1 MKKSTLRIL
10 SGCVCMTMLL
20 TLASCKKKEKS
31 NPLIESITYKS
42 GQEIKE
48 TDPYFDL
55 EINPLKLPIDESKE
69 VENSFVNF
77 YNFTNGFAVAD
88 YSIEYKIPENADS
101 ETLSSE
107 EYMKYNSF
115 GIGIFDDKGNYLT
128 DVPNDCTTLYDAD
141 ADPDGN
147 ICLLGVSLKTDGS
160 GAEMKIVKIDRDGK
174 KLDAVVL
181 QNSPFVPGTQG
192 SALLG
197 FLPDGRYSIQDS
209 GKLHVFD
216 KEGMFKFTIS
226 EPERTIGEGVFAQ
239 NGKYYVTS
247 TFFDIDKG
255 KVVQIKEV
263 DIKTGA
269 LGKSY
274 DASVLAAFDKL
285 SPTLNGLLVNSSTGC
300 YEYDVETAKLTK
312 FFDWSDTDI
321 NRSWL
326 AYAPCVPTP
335 QSTDEIYA
343 LGVGPTTWPDTQ
355 IYLIHITRAEKNP
368 HAGKRMIVVGGIN
381 MDYDETLMTF
391 IADYNSNPDSK
402 CRAVLVDYSEN
413 LESETS
419 FSEIERKVYLDILA
433 GEGPDILVNFAESSS
448 FQTDAVM
455 EDLNSYLDGAEGIS
469 RDMYFDNIFRAQEKD
484 GKLFH
489 IPIRF
494 SLDGLQANNKF
505 IQNTVGWTFEEF
517 EEASANIPDNV
528 SFIEGIEYKDF
539 LTILLNSTMSS
550 FVSFEQKKVDFQ
562 NDTMKKYLQLSKQYG
577 VERIPIDEGSAFADF
592 GGGLTNTE
600 VKFMSELI
608 ALRKLEIH
616 TIEDYCVSKYSINGN
631 SAFLGYP
638 TPDGSGATVKT
649 DLSVGIV
656 STSKYKDLAWDFLR
670 AFLAFSGNPNY
681 QTIPE
686 AFSVNRKLFESES
699 QKIMQVNNDYL
710 DRVNLSPED
719 IQGLRARISEKDID
733 ELNALIEAATT
744 TMSFDTSI
752 LDVITEEAAAYFAGD
767 RSEDD
772 VLKNIQ
778 NRCDLIVKERG

>member
-20 TLASCKKKEKS
+20 PLASCKKKEKS

-48 TDPYFDL
+48 TDPYFNLD
-55 EINPLKLPIDESKE
+55 INPLKLPIDESKE
-69 VENSFVNF
+69 VENSYAHPYIFA
-77 YNFTNGFAVAD
+77 NGVAVAD
-88 YSIEYKIPENADS
+88 YSVDYKIPENVDK
-101 ETLSSE
+101 ETLSYE
-107 EYMKYNSF
+107 EYNSF
-115 GIGIFDDKGNYLT
+115 GTGIFDDKGNYLT
-128 DVPNDCTTLYDAD
+128 DVPNDFTTLYDVD

-147 ICLLGVSLKTDGS
+147 ICLLGIALKSNGS
-160 GAEMKIVKIDRDGK
+160 GAEMKIVKIDREGK
-174 KLDAVVL
+174 KLNAVVL
-181 QNSPFVPGTQG
+181 KNPPFEPGTQG

-197 FLPDGRYSIQDS
+197 FLPNDRYSIQDS

-216 KEGMFKFTIS
+216 KEGLFKFTIS

-247 TFFDIDKG
+247 TSFDIDKG

-274 DASVLAAFDKL
+274 DAGALASYDKL
-285 SPTLNGLLVNSSTGC
+285 SPTLDGLFVNSSTGC

-321 NRSWL
+321 NRSLL
-326 AYAPCVPTP
+326 ANVPSVPNP

-343 LGVGPTTWPDTQ
+343 LGLGPTTWPYTQ
-355 IYLIHITRAEKNP
+355 FYLIHITRAEKNP
-368 HAGKRMIVVGGIN
+368 HAGKKMIVVGGIH
-381 MDYDETLMTF
+381 MDYDATLMTF

-413 LESETS
+413 LETETD
-419 FSEIERKVYLDILA
+419 FSDIERKVYLDILA
-433 GEGPDILVNFAESSS
+433 GEGPDILVNFAASSS

-455 EDLNSYLDGAEGIS
+455 EDLNTYLDGPDGIS

-494 SLDGLQANNKF
+494 SLDGLQANTKF

-517 EEASANIPDNV
+517 EEASANTPDNV

-539 LTILLNSTMSS
+539 LTILLNSSMSS

-562 NDTMKKYLQLSKQYG
+562 NDTMKRYLQLSKQYG
-577 VERIPIDEGSAFADF
+577 VERIPIDEGSAFADL

-656 STSKYKDLAWDFLR
+656 STSKYIDLAWDFLR

-752 LDVITEEAAAYFAGD
+752 LNVITEEAAAYFAGD